1 MRVAGYRARNT
12 KRDKMQDAACTSST
26 PNSTLHAPNSKGFTL
41 IEAIITIVI
50 VGIISSIAAL
60 IILEGMKASSKEQNL
75 SGVHYQARIA
85 MERMGREIR
94 LIRWNTTLAQA
105 DVTTMTA
112 TDLIFCDVTGK
123 AVEFQ
128 LAGSVL
134 NRRESATC
142 SPLAWGG
149 WNTLSSSGVNPLTFS
164 YLDSTGAGGAT
175 AANLWFVDI
184 NLTDT
189 QGSDS
194 LQMRSRVHPRNF

>member
-1 MRVAGYRARNT
+1 MRIADYGVRNK
-12 KRDKMQDAACTSST
+12 KRGKMRDTDCESSV
-26 PNSTLHAPNSKGFTL
+26 PNSTLLTSNSRGFTL

-75 SGVHYQARIA
+75 SEAHYQARLA
-85 MERMGREIR
+85 MERMAREIR
-94 LIRWNTTLAQA
+94 LIRSQTAG
-105 DVTTMTA
+105 DIPTMAA

-128 LAGSVL
+128 LSGTAL

-142 SPLAWGG
+142 SPFAWGG
-149 WNTLSSSGVNPLTFS
+149 WNALSSSGTNPMTFT
-164 YLDSTGAGGAT
+164 YLDSAGAGGAT

-189 QGSDS
+189 QGSES
-194 LQMRSRVHPRNF
+194 LQMRTRVHPRNF

>member
-1 MRVAGYRARNT
+1 MQIEDCGVKNI
-12 KRDKMQDAACTSST
+12 KRGRKLDAAHTCSTPSST
-26 PNSTLHAPNSKGFTL
+26 FRTPNLKGFTL

-50 VGIISSIAAL
+50 VGIISGIAAL
-60 IILEGMKASSKEQNL
+60 IILEGVKASAKEQNL

-85 MERMGREIR
+85 MERMAREIR

-105 DVTTMTA
+105 DITTMAA

-128 LAGSVL
+128 LAGTAL

-142 SPLAWGG
+142 SPPAWGG
-149 WNTLSSSGVNPLTFS
+149 WSTLSSSGVNPLTFT
-164 YLDSTGAGGAT
+164 YLDSTGVGGAT

-184 NLTDT
+184 SLTDT

-194 LQMRSRVHPRNF
+194 LQMRSRVHPMNF

>member
-1 MRVAGYRARNT
+1 MRNAGHSVRNT
-12 KRDKMQDAACTSST
+12 KRIKLQDAACTSST
-26 PNSTLHAPNSKGFTL
+26 PIAAHHTPNSKGFTL
-41 IEAIITIVI
+41 IEAVITIVI
-50 VGIISSIAAL
+50 VGILSSIAAV
-60 IILEGMKASSKEQNL
+60 IIIEGVKASAKEENL

-85 MERMGREIR
+85 MERMEREIR
-94 LIRWNTTLAQA
+94 LIRSQTAG
-105 DVTTMTA
+105 DIPTMAA

-149 WNTLSSSGVNPLTFS
+149 WNTLSSGGVNPLTFT
-164 YLDSTGAGGAT
+164 YLDLTGAGGAT

-194 LQMRSRVHPRNF
+194 LPMRSRVHPMNF

>member
-1 MRVAGYRARNT
+1 MRTSECGSLYEKQNR
-12 KRDKMQDAACTSST
+12 MQDRDLGAPTQGPELRISS
-26 PNSTLHAPNSKGFTL
+26 SRGFTL

-60 IILEGMKASSKEQNL
+60 IILEGMTASSKEQNL

-85 MERMGREIR
+85 MERMAREIK
-94 LIRWNTTLAQA
+94 LIRWNTALAQA
-105 DVTTMTA
+105 DVTTMLA
-112 TDLIFCDVTGK
+112 TDLYFCDVTGK

-128 LAGSVL
+128 LLGSGL
-134 NRRESATC
+134 YRRESATC

-149 WNTLSSSGVNPLTFS
+149 WNTLSPGGVNPLTFT
-164 YLDSTGAGGAT
+164 YLDSAGASGAT